1 MFKKILYPIDLEES
15 ECALGPL
22 VQVVDH
28 VVANEAEL
36 YLIYV
41 LPSLSNPLV
50 ASYFPANAREELT
63 AKAKAS
69 MESFIDDNIPN
80 AIRVTSVVTEGTPY
94 EEILREAHELKVDLI
109 MISSH
114 NREGLERWLLGS
126 TTAKVVRHAH
136 CSVMV
141 LRAR

>member
-1 MFKKILYPIDLEES
+1 MFKKILYPIDLEET

-22 VQVVDH
+22 AQVVDQ
-28 VVANEAEL
+28 VVANDAEL

-94 EEILREAHELKVDLI
+94 EEILREAQELKVDLI